1 MCSLKEIWHIKM
13 TLNKKPLEVYPTHE
27 SEYEMGF
34 QEAPALFRGYEVTDL
49 EQVWNRAQTQVAIGH
64 IVKLNIVDLAIW
76 NTRFSAD
83 EMDELVIPKRT
94 LVRRR
99 ANHEALSPEET
110 DKALRLARISTETD
124 RVFGNPKTASRWLRK
139 PLASYAGQTPL
150 DLLKSETGA
159 LAVDEVLGQI
169 DHGIFA

>member
-1 MCSLKEIWHIKM
+1 MIQH
-13 TLNKKPLEVYPTHE
+13 KPFKLERPPVNDEHSHGGF
-27 SEYEMGF
+27 SEAATPFLDYGI
-34 QEAPALFRGYEVTDL
+34 TDL
-49 EQVWNRAQTQVAIGH
+49 SHAWSRAQQQVNNGMVAAIDANE
-64 IVKLNIVDLAIW
+64 LSTW
-76 NTRFSAD
+76 NSRFSAD
-83 EMDELVIPKRT
+83 EIDELIIPKRT

-110 DKALRLARISTETD
+110 DKALRLARISTEAD
-124 RVFGNPKTASRWLRK
+124 RVFGNPQTASRWLRK
-139 PLASYAGQTPL
+139 PLASFAGQTPL

>member
-1 MCSLKEIWHIKM
+1 M
-13 TLNKKPLEVYPTHE
+13 TSHKPFKFEHLPANDEH
-27 SEYEMGF
+27 SHAGF
-34 QEAPALFRGYEVTDL
+34 AEAPTSFIDFGTADL
-49 EQVWNRAQTQVAIGH
+49 SYAWSRAQQQVNNGLVAALDANELG
-64 IVKLNIVDLAIW
+64 AW
-76 NTRFSAD
+76 NSRFSA
-83 EMDELVIPKRT
+83 EEIDELVIPKRT

-110 DKALRLARISTETD
+110 DKALRLARISTEAD
-124 RVFGNPKTASRWLRK
+124 RVFGNPQTASRWLRK
-139 PLASYAGQTPL
+139 PLASFAGQTPL